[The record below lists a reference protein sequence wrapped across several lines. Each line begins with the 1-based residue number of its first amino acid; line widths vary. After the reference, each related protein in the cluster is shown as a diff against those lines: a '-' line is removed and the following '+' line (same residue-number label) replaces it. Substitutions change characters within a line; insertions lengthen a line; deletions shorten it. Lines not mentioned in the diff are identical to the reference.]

1 MSNDANLAASIPKP
15 TWILAVVLF
24 SSPLMLNT
32 ADAQFGFGIP
42 GQMTL
47 PQSDFTW
54 TWGNRNA
61 RRTGIDDF
69 SVFGTEQGFRCD
81 LTGKFRAGSRLSR
94 MDVREIERDIR
105 ASNYFVSAATNAMN
119 DLDARRELD
128 WATLK
133 CEKPKSAEEEPP
145 ERGTR

>member
-1 MSNDANLAASIPKP
+1 MNNNANLAASISKR
-15 TWILAVVLF
+15 TWILAVVLS

-32 ADAQFGFGIP
+32 VDAQFGIGFP
-42 GQMTL
+42 GQMNL
-47 PQSDFTW
+47 PQNDFTW
-54 TWGNRNA
+54 TWGNRNTT
-61 RRTGIDDF
+61 RTGIDDF

-81 LTGKFRAGSRLSR
+81 LSGKFRAGSRLSR

-105 ASNYFVSAATNAMN
+105 ASNYFVQAVTNAMN

-145 ERGTR
+145 ERGRR